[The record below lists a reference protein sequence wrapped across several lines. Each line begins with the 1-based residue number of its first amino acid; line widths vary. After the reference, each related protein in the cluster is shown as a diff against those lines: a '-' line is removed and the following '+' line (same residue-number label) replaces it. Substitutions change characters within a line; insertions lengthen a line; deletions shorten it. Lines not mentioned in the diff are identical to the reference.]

1 MPAANAIVVKPA
13 TPERWPELEAFFGPS
28 GAYSSCWCA
37 FFRVTSKQFEAGC
50 RDQGKQNRELLRR
63 LTLDGAVP
71 GLLAYEG
78 DQPVGWVSVAPRE
91 QFVRVQNS
99 RLLRAPEADTDSIT
113 DAADAGVWSVVCFWA
128 PRRHRG
134 RGIAD
139 QLLRGALE
147 HAYANGATAVE
158 GYPVDVS
165 RKWVG
170 ASGIYHGTVGQFE
183 RAGFTLVRRPS
194 DTRAVMRHEK
204 QKKRVS
210 KRT

>member
-1 MPAANAIVVKPA
+1 MPVANAIVVKPA
-13 TPERWPELEAFFGPS
+13 TRERWPELETFFGPQ
-28 GAYSSCWCA
+28 GAYSNCWCA

-50 RDQGKQNRELLRR
+50 RDHGTQNRELLRR

-71 GLLAYEG
+71 GLLAYQE

-99 RLLRAPEADTDSIT
+99 RLLRAPAAEAEADARDR
-113 DAADAGVWSVVCFWA
+113 VWSVVCFWT
-128 PRRHRG
+128 PRQHRG
-134 RGIAD
+134 QGIAD
-139 QLLRGALE
+139 KLLRGALD

-183 RAGFTLVRRPS
+183 RAGFALVRRPS
-194 DTRAVMRHEK
+194 DSRAVMRHEK
-204 QKKRVS
+204 QKKPAS
-210 KRT
+210 KKT